1 MASENSADPPPGG
14 EEEAAAL
21 AGEAKALRSLL
32 EELQAELRPAVQSSL
47 RERSSELQRQGGE
60 LAEREAEA
68 ERLRQALEAASAR
81 SLELEQ
87 EAARWREAAQ
97 RGLDE
102 IAGRAR
108 ATAERFAAETAEL
121 NRALTIVKAELAASQ
136 AQAAQALQARDEAT
150 ALAERR
156 RRRAASLR
164 AKVVGREKRRMQMA
178 GSLSWRITAPLRWMP
193 AALHRMLKR
202 GARLRRRLL
211 KR

>member
-21 AGEAKALRSLL
+21 AGEVKALRSLL